1 MYAYIKQR
9 SQFRQNNLHLMC
21 VRAGV
26 CVCVSLFLKSLAT
39 HLDSYNLSTP
49 SITGICSSICIYTMY
64 STCIQVSIKL
74 SCMFRLIILSSSFSL
89 TLCRYLQHFISLLIV
104 YVYNVQVSIRNRFY
118 FNLAILELFFVFF
131 LSQFSFFTLVYLS
144 GLHSYQFECGFR
156 LFIK

>member
-21 VRAGV
+21 DRAGV
-26 CVCVSLFLKSLAT
+26 CVCVSVFLKTLAT

-49 SITGICSSICIYTMY
+49 SITGICSSICIYSIY

-89 TLCRYLQHFISLLIV
+89 TLCRYVQRFISLLIV
-104 YVYNVQVSIRNRFY
+104 YVYNVQALLEIDF
-118 FNLAILELFFVFF
+118 ILTQQFWSCFLCFIFRSSLFLLQFILVAYIVISLNVAFGF
-131 LSQFSFFTLVYLS
+131 L
-144 GLHSYQFECGFR
+144 
-156 LFIK
+156 

>member
-26 CVCVSLFLKSLAT
+26 CVCCVSLLLTFLAT

-49 SITGICSSICIYTMY
+49 SITGICSSICIYSIY

-74 SCMFRLIILSSSFSL
+74 SCMFRLTLSSSFSL

-131 LSQFSFFTLVYLS
+131 LSQFSFFYFSLS
-144 GLHSYQFECGFR
+144 QWLTQLSV
-156 LFIK
+156 

>member
-26 CVCVSLFLKSLAT
+26 CVSVCVILISLAT

-49 SITGICSSICIYTMY
+49 SITGICSSNCIQYIY

-74 SCMFRLIILSSSFSL
+74 SCMFRLIILSSSSSSLSL
-89 TLCRYLQHFISLLIV
+89 TLCRYLQRFISLLIV
-104 YVYNVQVSIRNRFY
+104 YVYNVQVSIRNRIYILTQQFWSCFLCFFFCSSHFFFY
-118 FNLAILELFFVFF
+118 FS
-131 LSQFSFFTLVYLS
+131 LSQWLTQLS
-144 GLHSYQFECGFR
+144 V
-156 LFIK
+156 